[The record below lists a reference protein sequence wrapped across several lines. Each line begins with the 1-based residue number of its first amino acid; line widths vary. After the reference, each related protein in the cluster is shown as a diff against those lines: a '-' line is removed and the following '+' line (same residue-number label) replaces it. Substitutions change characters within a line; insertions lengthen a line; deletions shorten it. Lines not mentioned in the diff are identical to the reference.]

1 MMHMKEKHF
10 VWHQIQFSSDLR
22 GEQTCF
28 PSAPGTLHNHHTTP
42 PPLPLTC
49 HRGVGLFTGHG
60 DAVTVSNP

>member
-10 VWHQIQFSSDLR
+10 VWHRIQFSSDLR

-42 PPLPLTC
+42 PPSPSPVI
-49 HRGVGLFTGHG
+49 GGLVCSLDT
-60 DAVTVSNP
+60 VTP